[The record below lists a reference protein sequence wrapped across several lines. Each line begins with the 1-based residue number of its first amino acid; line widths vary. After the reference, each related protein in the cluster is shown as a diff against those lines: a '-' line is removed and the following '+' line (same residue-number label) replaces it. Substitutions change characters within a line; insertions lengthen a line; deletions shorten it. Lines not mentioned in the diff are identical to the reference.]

1 MNMKR
6 QISIC
11 IILFLMILIPGL
23 FILSKNNPGPMDS
36 EQENTENITEVTNDK
51 NTESVPSSNEYKNY
65 YFCARTED
73 GRVVIYDTK
82 TEKLFMETGIEASL
96 LPIEV
101 QAQLDFG
108 IYFKTDVE
116 LFDFLESYSS

>member
-1 MNMKR
+1 MKR

>member
-1 MNMKR
+1 MKR

-23 FILSKNNPGPMDS
+23 FILSKNNTVPMDS
-36 EQENTENITEVTNDK
+36 EQDNTENITEVTNDK

-82 TEKLFMETGIEASL
+82 TEELFMETGIEVSL

>member
-1 MNMKR
+1 
-6 QISIC
+6 
-11 IILFLMILIPGL
+11 
-23 FILSKNNPGPMDS
+23 
-36 EQENTENITEVTNDK
+36 
-51 NTESVPSSNEYKNY
+51 
-65 YFCARTED
+65 
-73 GRVVIYDTK
+73 
-82 TEKLFMETGIEASL
+82 METGIEASL

>member
-23 FILSKNNPGPMDS
+23 FILSKNNTVPMDS
-36 EQENTENITEVTNDK
+36 EQDNTENITEVTNDK

-82 TEKLFMETGIEASL
+82 TEELFMETGIEASL

>member
-1 MNMKR
+1 MKR

-36 EQENTENITEVTNDK
+36 EQDNTENITEVTNDK

-82 TEKLFMETGIEASL
+82 TEELFMETGIEASL

>member
-23 FILSKNNPGPMDS
+23 FILSKNNTVPMDS
-36 EQENTENITEVTNDK
+36 EQDNTENITEVTNDK

-82 TEKLFMETGIEASL
+82 TEELFMETGIEVSL

>member
-11 IILFLMILIPGL
+11 IILFLMVLIPGL
-23 FILSKNNPGPMDS
+23 FILSKNNTVPMDS
-36 EQENTENITEVTNDK
+36 EQDNTENITEVTNDK

-82 TEKLFMETGIEASL
+82 TEELFMETGIEASL